1 MEKSRS
7 IMAQANTT
15 EVGHTYGLF
24 VGVEEFL
31 SPQIPGLAFAADDAY
46 GLWEAFGGESNPDL
60 EYLLDKDGTREN
72 ILRKLSRKMAEVSEG
87 DLLIFYIGGHGM
99 VDFEEFF
106 FLPYDHRLENGMSL
120 ITGLPAS
127 LLINAFSTLAQKGVH
142 VLLLFDTCHSGAI
155 PFDISKYKSSTNTGG
170 LSCIFSCFPMELS
183 HETFFDKEHRQG
195 VKGIGADD
203 SRTGNGVFSYYLIE
217 GLMGAADM
225 EGTGEIRL
233 RALYNYVY
241 KNVRKHLN
249 SKQHPFLTGTLE
261 GELVVRRV

>member
-1 MEKSRS
+1 
-7 IMAQANTT
+7 MAQANTT

-31 SPQIPGLAFAADDAY
+31 SPQVPGLEFAADDAY

-60 EYLLDKDGTREN
+60 EYLLDKEGTREN
-72 ILRKLSRKMAEVSEG
+72 ILRKLSRKLAEVSEG
-87 DLLIFYIGGHGM
+87 DLLIFYIGGHGA
-99 VDFEEFF
+99 VEFDEFF
-106 FLPYDHRLENGMSL
+106 FLPYDYNLEEGMGL

-127 LLINAFSTLAQKGVH
+127 LLINAFSTMAQKGVH

-155 PFDISKYKSSTNTGG
+155 PFDISKYKSTTNCGG

-183 HETFFDKEHRQG
+183 HETFFDKQHRQG
-195 VKGIGADD
+195 SKGIGAND
-203 SRTGNGVFSYYLIE
+203 SRTGNGVFSYYLIN
-217 GLMGAADM
+217 GLKGAADT

-249 SKQHPFLTGTLE
+249 SKQHPVLTGTLE
-261 GELVVRRV
+261 GELVVKRQE